1 VFSLVAASKQEPN
14 APPGPFHI
22 IALRLWQNSADK
34 WHFCQISLFDDTRK
48 WDSLRRIRDG
58 VWFRQQRSRKCG
70 IFEHTD
76 DIGRRSRDL
85 SDHARNECYAGEDNV
100 RDESQLRELRH
111 RIARKL

>member
-1 VFSLVAASKQEPN
+1 MILASGIRCGEFET
-14 APPGPFHI
+14 GFG
-22 IALRLWQNSADK
+22 
-34 WHFCQISLFDDTRK
+34 FD
-48 WDSLRRIRDG
+48 SRDL
-58 VWFRQQRSRKCG
+58 RKCG